1 MYPIRSVQDTGARI
15 AFGSDWSVSSAN
27 PFQQIEVALTRQDPL
42 LESGTPFIPEE
53 RIDLASAIAAFTIN
67 AAYVNSH
74 DDRTGSI
81 ETGKLADLIV
91 IDRNLFEIDPREISE
106 TEVLLTLFDGEPVH
120 GDPGSL

>member
-1 MYPIRSVQDTGARI
+1 VQDTGARI

-42 LESGTPFIPEE
+42 LESGTAFIPEE

-74 DDRTGSI
+74 DDSTGSI

-106 TEVLLTLFDGEPVH
+106 AEVLLTMFDGQAVYGE
-120 GDPGSL
+120 PGSL